1 MQKQPD
7 STATTVN
14 PNSVETDAA
23 ELHAWGVEVPLP
35 HSVMLTCCHCSL
47 CLGHTSSTIGALAVP
62 IAHPE
67 LCFSSRYSEI
77 LMSRNWRVSCLSVS
91 WPLVRGAWEHHVC
104 WLLELWKKWEICLP
118 PKPPSKPPCSRLPE
132 GCRVWAVLIPE
143 GGP

>member
-23 ELHAWGVEVPLP
+23 ELRAWGVEVPLS

-67 LCFSSRYSEI
+67 LCFSSRYSEDEQK
-77 LMSRNWRVSCLSVS
+77 LKCELSVCQLALS
-91 WPLVRGAWEHHVC
+91 
-104 WLLELWKKWEICLP
+104 
-118 PKPPSKPPCSRLPE
+118 
-132 GCRVWAVLIPE
+132 E
-143 GGP
+143 GGLRTPYLLTIRIMKEMRNLPSSKTSQQTSMQSGCQRAAESEQC